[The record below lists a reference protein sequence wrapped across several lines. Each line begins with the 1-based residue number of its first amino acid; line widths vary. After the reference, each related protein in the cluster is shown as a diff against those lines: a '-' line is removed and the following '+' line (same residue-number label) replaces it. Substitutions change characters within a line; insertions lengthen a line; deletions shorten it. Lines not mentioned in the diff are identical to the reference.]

1 LETEVTAARTVL
13 HHFGEASSRVTN
25 LAKSAIALIRCEN
38 LDLNEITLAFP
49 CQVADF
55 PCKYLGLPLSPAD
68 SCYHGWLEKA
78 GTLRLGQGFS

>member
-1 LETEVTAARTVL
+1 
-13 HHFGEASSRVTN
+13 VTN

-55 PCKYLGLPLSPAD
+55 PCKYLGLPLSQRALKKAD
-68 SCYHGWLEKA
+68 WQPQIDELA
-78 GTLRLGQGFS
+78 